1 MEKNIKNSAYLS
13 ITESFRCIAES
24 NQYCKSTIHQ
34 LKKKKKKKGGTVLR
48 TTQKQESSLDHT

>member
-34 LKKKKKKKGGTVLR
+34 LKKKKRKRRVALF
-48 TTQKQESSLDHT
+48 

>member
-34 LKKKKKKKGGTVLR
+34 LKKKKEKEGWHCFKNYPETRIK
-48 TTQKQESSLDHT
+48 S